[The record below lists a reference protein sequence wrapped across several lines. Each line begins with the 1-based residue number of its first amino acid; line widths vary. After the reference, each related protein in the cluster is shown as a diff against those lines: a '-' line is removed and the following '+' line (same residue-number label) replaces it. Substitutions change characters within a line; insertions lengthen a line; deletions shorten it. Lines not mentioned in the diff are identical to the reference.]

1 MVRVNKS
8 PLGNLGEQDDA
19 GVRSERLSLDREA
32 VNRLGVNFRVDV
44 TGEKCRLRINH
55 ADEWL
60 GIKDCPG
67 VVRQAVGQCGGQRSP
82 RRPTKGSTRQRIS
95 P

>member
-19 GVRSERLSLDREA
+19 GVRFERLSLDREA

-44 TGEKCRLRINH
+44 TGEAATASSWAEEDWAEGRWR
-55 ADEWL
+55 
-60 GIKDCPG
+60 
-67 VVRQAVGQCGGQRSP
+67 
-82 RRPTKGSTRQRIS
+82 
-95 P
+95 